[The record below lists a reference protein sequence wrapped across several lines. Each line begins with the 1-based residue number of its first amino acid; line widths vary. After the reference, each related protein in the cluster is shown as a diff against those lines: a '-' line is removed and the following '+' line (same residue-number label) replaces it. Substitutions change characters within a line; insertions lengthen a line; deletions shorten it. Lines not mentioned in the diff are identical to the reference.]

1 MSDTILGGKL
11 TVYYLDDNRRKQI
24 RWTGTTDKDDV
35 QKQIDVYDATE
46 DLFTVPTQQDDGLI
60 YSAETPGEYT
70 IGKIDAGD
78 AEPWFIDLKTME
90 HIIGDFANFTGCAL
104 KTSGWA
110 RDLPGDGS
118 GNIGIVVVPITN
130 IDIDSADIG
139 DTLDHADGD
148 SGTLLDFVDTGGS
161 TDYLFIRPD
170 TNTLADD
177 FNTGSG
183 TITMTTSA
191 NTATQS
197 AVAHTGEMVWGNP
210 YSQGAILSDTH
221 IFMYQ
226 DGDRVT
232 GSDQTDND
240 WWVDGHVERA
250 VPIKDYT
257 TSAFPTI
264 DEGYLTVKAN
274 QYGSKYT
281 FSIIRMNTTSG
292 GNVSAGVSSG
302 ADGTNTTG
310 YNSITYTNASGNFSV
325 GDEIKGTDSG
335 ARGIITQIDSPG
347 ATQTVHYYLVGDPI
361 VNFNTAVEVC
371 DNQDDTGAGSKNSS
385 APADQGPGLTS
396 WFDGSAIPVYAY
408 ANTQVDITDD
418 GNDEEYAITID
429 LNQCSLAQM
438 HEYNKYQ
445 QRRGSVLDMDGLD
458 GQEWI
463 GLDYAINYSTIT
475 GTVPEGSVVTG
486 ATSGATGIV
495 VSNPAGSS
503 NTATLRNSRGTFVD
517 AEDIYETDGVNE
529 FASSG
534 LTVEVI
540 VPVAES
546 SLGTL
551 AGVNF
556 FGSRGVVLAD
566 YKSGEENLFS
576 LIDVKGNA
584 TARPTSISM
593 EILNLL
599 EFDYASCFRLTGS
612 GGTVEKDEYSATG
625 GEATGG
631 ATLTVDGS
639 IAADVPG
646 KTLGGTLVLQD
657 VSDNGQ
663 EYVLRYAS
671 YVAATGVVT
680 LANDVSTMNGA
691 STTTTV
697 VHDTTATFTT
707 TAAVGDLLYNT
718 QGGGAGRG
726 YAYVKSVDSDTQLIL
741 DRAITGQVQNDA
753 YELNCIPIVLVDTA
767 DNVYF
772 LIVYEFKESDGSAS
786 ASMQYITTIYSR
798 VRVRNTSDA
807 TIKIKGYTTDA
818 TIGTGGGTA
827 SATRIENTVYGS

>member
-1 MSDTILGGKL
+1 MSDTILSGKL
-11 TVYYLDDNRRKQI
+11 TVYYLDDTRRKQVK
-24 RWTGTTDKDDV
+24 WTGTTDKDDV
-35 QKQIDVYDATE
+35 QKMIDVYDATE
-46 DLFTVPTQQDDGLI
+46 DLFTIPTQQDDGLI
-60 YSAETPGEYT
+60 FSAETPGEYT
-70 IGKIDAGD
+70 IGRIDAGD
-78 AEPWFIDLKTME
+78 AEPWFVDLKTME

-104 KTSGWA
+104 KTSGWT

-118 GNIGIVVVPITN
+118 GNVGIVVVPVTNVN
-130 IDIDSADIG
+130 IDAADVG
-139 DTLDHADGD
+139 DTVSHGDGD
-148 SGTLLDFVDTGGS
+148 SGTLLDWVDRGGS
-161 TDYLFIRPD
+161 DFLFIRPD
-170 TNTLADD
+170 TNTLGDD
-177 FNTGSG
+177 FNTASG
-183 TITMTTSA
+183 TITCGTSP
-191 NTATQS
+191 NHTATQL
-197 AVAHTGEMVWGNP
+197 AAAHTGEMVWGNP
-210 YSQGAILSDTH
+210 YSQGAILNDTH

-226 DGDRVT
+226 DGERVV

-240 WWVDGHVERA
+240 WWVDGHVDRA
-250 VPIKDYT
+250 VPIKDYQT
-257 TSAFPTI
+257 AAFPTI

-281 FSIIRMNTTSG
+281 YAIIRMNTISG
-292 GNVSAGVSSG
+292 ANVSAGLSSG

-310 YNSITYTNASGNFSV
+310 YGSITYTNASGNFSV
-325 GDEIKGTDSG
+325 GDEILGTDSG
-335 ARGIITQIDSPG
+335 ARAIITQIDSPG

-371 DNQDDTGAGSKNSS
+371 DNQDDTGAGSKNGS
-385 APADQGPGLTS
+385 APADQGPALTS

-408 ANTQVDITDD
+408 ANAQVDITDD
-418 GNDEEYAITID
+418 GTDEEYAISID

-475 GTVPEGSVVTG
+475 GTVAEGALVTG
-486 ATSGATGIV
+486 GTSGATGIV

-517 AEDIYETDGVNE
+517 GEDIYENIGTDE
-529 FASSG
+529 FDGTG

-546 SLGTL
+546 SFGTL

-556 FGSRGVVLAD
+556 FGSRGVVLTD

-576 LIDVKGNA
+576 LIDVTGA
-584 TARPTSISM
+584 PTARPTSISM
-593 EILNLL
+593 SILNLL
-599 EFDYASCFRLTGS
+599 EFDYASCFRLTAS
-612 GGTVEKDEYSATG
+612 GGIVEKDEYSATG
-625 GEATGG
+625 GEAI
-631 ATLTVDGS
+631 ADNTLTVDGT

-646 KTLGGTLVLQD
+646 KTLGGTVVIQD

-663 EYVLRYAS
+663 EYVLRYSS
-671 YVAATGVVT
+671 YAAATGVVT
-680 LANDVSTMNGA
+680 LANKTSTMNGA
-691 STTTTV
+691 STTTTI
-697 VHDTTATFTT
+697 VHDTGATFTT
-707 TAAVGDLLYNT
+707 EAKVGDLLYNT

-726 YAYVKSVDSDTQLIL
+726 YAYVKSVDSDTQLTL

-753 YELNCIPIVLVDTA
+753 YELNCIPVSVDTA

-772 LIVYEFKESDGSAS
+772 MIIFEFKEADGSAS
-786 ASMQYITTIYSR
+786 ASMQYIADIYSR